1 MFINLLKNKDGTLR
15 AFEVNETY
23 VSLYRLGECISKMPG
38 VTITKKSK
46 PYWRSFAWSYCGV
59 NARVEFSYKG
69 YDFEIDGESDF
80 LWGHW
85 IGPRQTKETYPGI
98 DEILK
103 HVEATAISE
112 KRRRFCDLLTLDL
125 KNAFCRKQ

>member
-1 MFINLLKNKDGTLR
+1 
-15 AFEVNETY
+15 
-23 VSLYRLGECISKMPG
+23 MPG
-38 VTITKKSK
+38 CTITKKPKS
-46 PYWRSFAWSYCGV
+46 YWRCFALSHLGLA
-59 NARVEFSYKG
+59 ARAEFSYKD

-85 IGPRQTKETYPGI
+85 IGPRKTKETYPGI

-112 KRRRFCDLLTLDL
+112 KRRKFCVLNIKTLL
-125 KNAFCRKQ
+125 KNY